1 MGANVSQRVATLES
15 GQRLRVIDRSCAVTW
30 ATFCNTPWDSDWM
43 AYDKYGR
50 ALSLQLVRL
59 NAFEG
64 ARGVKIDKR
73 RYAPADESVLLSWI
87 RSRSNQ
93 ANDRLVLQ
101 GALLKKDYGDVL
113 QSLLFEAVRPL
124 FVAEGY
130 AVPSHTRYEH
140 RNNTAQLMRGVGFV
154 EWAQGQRIGTV
165 FSNHNLA
172 DHGEAMLM
180 FLAELALQGDANDAA
195 ALDVLYILACCLYC
209 LALKR
214 MRA

>member
-1 MGANVSQRVATLES
+1 
-15 GQRLRVIDRSCAVTW
+15 
-30 ATFCNTPWDSDWM
+30 
-43 AYDKYGR
+43 
-50 ALSLQLVRL
+50 
-59 NAFEG
+59 
-64 ARGVKIDKR
+64 
-73 RYAPADESVLLSWI
+73 
-87 RSRSNQ
+87 
-93 ANDRLVLQ
+93 
-101 GALLKKDYGDVL
+101 
-113 QSLLFEAVRPL
+113 
-124 FVAEGY
+124 
-130 AVPSHTRYEH
+130 
-140 RNNTAQLMRGVGFV
+140 MRGVGFV